1 MSRLQDIP
9 VRVEFS
15 HPKAIKPDIVGRVLK
30 EVQTALSDLQD
41 HGQTHTIDVRQ
52 LPRMSPEIYQA
63 LRDALSQGEV
73 SAVVDAQVKV
83 EVAETQYPGVW
94 WVRHFNERE
103 EVATEIIE
111 ITEMPAILRSH
122 RVEIRAGLQKL
133 TERLQM
139 LASPEG
145 PVQSSS

>member
-9 VRVEFS
+9 IRVEFS
-15 HPKAIKPDIVGRVLK
+15 RPKATKPDVVMRVMK
-30 EVQTALSDLQD
+30 EVQEALSDLEASGHT
-41 HGQTHTIDVRQ
+41 HGIDLRQ
-52 LPRMSPEIYQA
+52 LPRMSPETYQA

-73 SAVVDAQVKV
+73 SAVVDAHIKV

-94 WVRHFNERE
+94 WVRHLNERE

-111 ITEMPAILRSH
+111 ITEMPAILRPH
-122 RVEIRAGLQKL
+122 RVEINAGLQRL
-133 TERLQM
+133 TERLQL
-139 LASPEG
+139 LASTQG